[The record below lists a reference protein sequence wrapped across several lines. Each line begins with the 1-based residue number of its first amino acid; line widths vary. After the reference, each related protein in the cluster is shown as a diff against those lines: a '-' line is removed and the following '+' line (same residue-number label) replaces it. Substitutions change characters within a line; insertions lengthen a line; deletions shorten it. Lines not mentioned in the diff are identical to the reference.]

1 MRMTINQMRI
11 QNFKGTRDAII
22 DFGERTHISGMNGS
36 GKTTIPDAFSW
47 LLFNKD
53 SRGNAPGSDNFR
65 EKPLDADGNEIHNL
79 DTTVEIICTLDGK
92 PFNLRR
98 TQRENWVKKRGRI
111 DSTYQGNVSTYW
123 INEVEVKQADFKA
136 RISQIASDEV
146 FRLIAS
152 LSAFNALEWKKR
164 REQLISLSGM
174 DVDGA
179 LLGKPEYA
187 PILEEINQRG
197 VGVDDLKKILT
208 DQRRRTNEELK
219 MIPVRID
226 EARNSIPAVSDQQA
240 KDAEY
245 IIKDCQASLESVE
258 TMIAAEKIS
267 SSSGDMAQKIDDLR
281 SSVSRMKNEVTE
293 AHLSAIGVAMKEAGA
308 AKTQYEAAL
317 AQYNTGE
324 MLLERDR
331 RILAGTIVER
341 NDLRAEYSKEYAAKY
356 DTASDNCPTC
366 GQKLP
371 DEMIAQAMAQFEAA
385 KRERLSR
392 IQERGKA
399 AAWEVERLEKSVA
412 EKEAAS
418 ASEKEKLDTLA
429 AAMNSAIDAL
439 DAIREKEPDFSSN
452 PRIAELEAE
461 IERLE
466 QEAATPAEDKIAAL
480 KERKADLKENIT
492 RATDILL
499 QWESGNRSKARIAE
513 LEKQKHEAGER
524 VARVEQ
530 LFGLLEQFVLDR
542 CSALEESI
550 NEKFPTLRW
559 KLFDTQ
565 INGGIT
571 DTCICMI
578 PCESGLVSYES
589 ANTAAQINADIE
601 IVNVLSQHYDVSLPL
616 FVDNS
621 ERVNR
626 IAPTQTQLVT
636 LSVSNDPVLK
646 IEKEA

>member
-11 QNFKGTRDAII
+11 QNFKATRDAVIN
-22 DFGERTHISGMNGS
+22 FGERTHISGMNGS

-245 IIKDCQASLESVE
+245 IIKDYQASLESVE

-267 SSSGDMAQKIDDLR
+267 SGSGDMAQKIDDLR

-317 AQYNTGE
+317 TQYNTGE

-331 RILAGTIVER
+331 RILAGTIAER

-371 DEMIAQAMAQFEAA
+371 DEMIVQAMAQFEAA

-513 LEKQKHEAGER
+513 LEKQQHEAGER

-565 INGGIT
+565 INGGIVDVCVAT
-571 DTCICMI
+571 IECDGAYV
-578 PCESGLVSYES
+578 PYEA
-589 ANTAAQINADIE
+589 ANTASQVKADLEIIE
-601 IVNVLSQHYDVSLPL
+601 VLSKHYDVSLPL

>member
-1 MRMTINQMRI
+1 MKLTIEQMRI
-11 QNFKGTRDAII
+11 QNFKGTREAVI
-22 DFGERTHISGMNGS
+22 DFGNRTHISGMNGC

-65 EKPLDADGNEIHNL
+65 EKPLDSEGKEIHNL
-79 DTTVEIICTLDGK
+79 DTTVEIICKLDGK

-98 TQRENWVKKRGRI
+98 TQRENWVKKRGMVE
-111 DSTYQGNVSTYW
+111 STYQGNVSTYW
-123 INEVEVKQADFKA
+123 INDVETKQVDFKS
-136 RISQIASDEV
+136 RIALIAPDEV

-179 LLGKPEYA
+179 LLGRPEYS
-187 PILEEINQRG
+187 PILEEITKRG

-245 IIKDCQASLESVE
+245 IVKDCQASLETVE
-258 TMIAAEKIS
+258 TMIAAERVAS
-267 SSSGDMAQKIDDLR
+267 GSGDTAQKIDDLR

-293 AHLSAIGVAMKEAGA
+293 AHLSAIGIAMKEAGA

-317 AQYNTGE
+317 TQYNTGE

-331 RILAGTIVER
+331 RILAGITAER
-341 NDLRAEYSKEYAAKY
+341 NELRAEYSKEYAAQY
-356 DTASDNCPTC
+356 DAASDNCPTC

-371 DEMIAQAMAQFEAA
+371 DEMIVQAMARFEAE
-385 KRERLSR
+385 KRSKLAS

-412 EKEAAS
+412 EKEAS
-418 ASEKEKLDTLA
+418 SDSEKEKLEALA

-439 DAIREKEPDFSSN
+439 DAIREKETDFSSN

-513 LEKQKHEAGER
+513 LEKQQHEAGER
-524 VARVEQ
+524 IARVEQ

-589 ANTAAQINADIE
+589 ANTAAQINADVE
-601 IVNVLSQHYDVSLPL
+601 IVNVLSGHYGIQLPL

-621 ERVNR
+621 ERVNQL
-626 IAPTQTQLVT
+626 APTQTQLIT
-636 LSVSNDPVLK
+636 LAVSNDTALR